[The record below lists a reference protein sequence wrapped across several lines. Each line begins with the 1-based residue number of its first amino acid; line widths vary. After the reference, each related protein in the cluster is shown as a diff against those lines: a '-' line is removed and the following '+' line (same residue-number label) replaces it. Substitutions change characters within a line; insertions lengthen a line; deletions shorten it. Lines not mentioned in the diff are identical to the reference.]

1 MPDLATMSVL
11 EWLRVEEPDKPAL
24 AMPPVNVVEATP
36 AVEDALVRLGNAL
49 DKALLEDTES
59 LAATLKAD
67 PGRQELRAVMGQ
79 LGLPRSLR
87 IMQWIMQDG
96 IPDGD
101 AVLAAVLEGD
111 ETGTGQFLQ
120 ATLAAAV
127 RPSLL
132 ARLYAPE
139 RLALLLNAC
148 QPAIQAREAG

>member
-1 MPDLATMSVL
+1 MPDLTRPSVL
-11 EWLRVEEPDKPAL
+11 EWLRVEEPDKPEL
-24 AMPPVNVVEATP
+24 ATNPVTVIEAAP
-36 AVEDALVRLGNAL
+36 LVEDALVRLGNAL
-49 DKALLEDTES
+49 DRSLLENAQS

-79 LGLPRSLR
+79 LGLPRSLC
-87 IMQWIMQDG
+87 IMHWIMQDG
-96 IPDGD
+96 LPDGD

-132 ARLYAPE
+132 ARLYTPE
-139 RLALLLNAC
+139 RLVLLLSAC
-148 QPAIQAREAG
+148 QPAIQAREAA

>member
-1 MPDLATMSVL
+1 VPDLARTSVL
-11 EWLRVEEPDKPAL
+11 EWLHVEEPDKPEL
-24 AMPPVNVVEATP
+24 ATDPVTVVEAAP
-36 AVEDALVRLGNAL
+36 VVENALVRLGNAL
-49 DKALLEDTES
+49 DRSLLEGTES

-67 PGRQELRAVMGQ
+67 PGRQELRTVIGQ

-87 IMQWIMQDG
+87 VMHWIMQAG

-148 QPAIQAREAG
+148 QPAIQAREAA

>member
-1 MPDLATMSVL
+1 MPDLARSSVL
-11 EWLRVEEPDKPAL
+11 EWLRVEEPDKPEL
-24 AMPPVNVVEATP
+24 ATNPVTVVEAAP
-36 AVEDALVRLGNAL
+36 AVEDALVRLGIAL
-49 DKALLEDTES
+49 DRSLLEGTQS

-87 IMQWIMQDG
+87 IMHWIMQDG
-96 IPDGD
+96 LPDGD

-120 ATLAAAV
+120 ATLTAAV

-132 ARLYAPE
+132 ARLYALE
-139 RLALLLNAC
+139 RLSLLLSAC
-148 QPAIQAREAG
+148 QPAIQAREAA

>member
-1 MPDLATMSVL
+1 MPDLARTSVL
-11 EWLRVEEPDKPAL
+11 EWLHGEEPDKPEL
-24 AMPPVNVVEATP
+24 ATDPVTVVEAAP
-36 AVEDALVRLGNAL
+36 VVEDALVRLGNAL
-49 DKALLEDTES
+49 DRSLLEGTES

-67 PGRQELRAVMGQ
+67 PGRQELRTVIGQ

-87 IMQWIMQDG
+87 VMHWIMQAG

-111 ETGTGQFLQ
+111 ETGAGQFLQ
-120 ATLAAAV
+120 ATLVAAV

-139 RLALLLNAC
+139 RLALLLSAC
-148 QPAIQAREAG
+148 QPAIQAREAA